1 MKGTPKFDYRRFTEH
16 LIDRGMVDRG
26 TVSHVLQQCEAT
38 GALLSEIM
46 VQEGLVSDWE
56 VARVVCELYHVPFLP
71 LKVYPANKAA
81 MEGLDPDYLRQY
93 GLVPLDRFGDV
104 LTVVVPGIVPSTV
117 LTGLVDDK
125 RVQIVPVV
133 GSVTDN
139 RRWLMENLPGPDTG
153 GVSMGARPAAR
164 STARPAPPNPAA
176 AEMPSSLD
184 EIAAALPEDL
194 EWEAIFDAGEEA
206 VQLELLGKGDDM
218 DLLSDSPAP
227 KPQPPAGKELRLK
240 GESEDA

>member
-26 TVSHVLQQCEAT
+26 TVGHVLQQCEAT

-93 GLVPLDRFGDV
+93 GLVPLDRFGNV

-117 LTGLVDDK
+117 LMGLVDDRK
-125 RVQIVPVV
+125 VQIVPVV

-139 RRWLMENLPGPDTG
+139 RRWLMENLPGPDTA
-153 GVSMGARPAAR
+153 GVSASARPTAARPA
-164 STARPAPPNPAA
+164 SRPAAP
-176 AEMPSSLD
+176 EVPSSMD
-184 EIAAALPEDL
+184 DIAAALPDDL

-206 VQLELLGKGDDM
+206 VQLELLGKEGEEI
-218 DLLSDSPAP
+218 DLLSEPPAP
-227 KPQPPAGKELRLK
+227 KPSGGQLRLK
-240 GESEDA
+240 GEEDD

>member
-1 MKGTPKFDYRRFTEH
+1 VKGTPKFDYRRFTEH

-71 LKVYPANKAA
+71 LKVYSANKAA

-93 GLVPLDRFGDV
+93 GLVPLDRFGNV

-117 LTGLVDDK
+117 LMGLVDDR

-139 RRWLMENLPGPDTG
+139 RRWLMENLPGPDTA
-153 GVSMGARPAAR
+153 GVSKSARPPAAGPASRPAA
-164 STARPAPPNPAA
+164 T
-176 AEMPSSLD
+176 EVPSSMD
-184 EIAAALPEDL
+184 DIAAALPDDL

-206 VQLELLGKGDDM
+206 VQLELLGKEGEEI
-218 DLLSDSPAP
+218 DLLSDPPAP
-227 KPQPPAGKELRLK
+227 GPKPSGSQLRLK
-240 GESEDA
+240 GEEDD